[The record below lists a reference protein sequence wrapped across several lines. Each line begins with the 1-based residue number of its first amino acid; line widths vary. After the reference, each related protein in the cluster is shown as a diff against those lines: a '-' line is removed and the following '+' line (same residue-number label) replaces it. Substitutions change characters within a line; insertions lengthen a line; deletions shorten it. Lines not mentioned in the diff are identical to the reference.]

1 MAEQQ
6 LWETS
11 SEETENPDIIALD
24 LKVTELEMRFGY
36 LETRIPNSNVMSPK
50 FQTRALAVFGHEMS
64 IYLAFYGIC
73 FAVLLLIGFL
83 ADLRL
88 DQTKF

>member
-11 SEETENPDIIALD
+11 SEETENPDITALD

-50 FQTRALAVFGHEMS
+50 FWTRALAVFGHEMS

-83 ADLRL
+83 ARSSAWFD
-88 DQTKF
+88 